1 MAITLQHPQSGP
13 RHGNKVIQRLTCA
26 GDDDRCVF
34 VLECRYFT
42 SVVTPRGLRVYPGAK
57 NWRLSS
63 GEPVELIDKD
73 LFRVSHTGEVLLRV
87 A

>member
-1 MAITLQHPQSGP
+1 MAITLQHPQRGP
-13 RHGNKVIQRLTCA
+13 RRGNKVIQHLTCT

-42 SVVTPRGLRVYPGAK
+42 AVETPRGLRVYPGAK

-63 GEPVELIDKD
+63 GEPVEVIDKD
-73 LFRVSHTGEVLLRV
+73 WFRVPHTGEVLMRV
-87 A
+87 M